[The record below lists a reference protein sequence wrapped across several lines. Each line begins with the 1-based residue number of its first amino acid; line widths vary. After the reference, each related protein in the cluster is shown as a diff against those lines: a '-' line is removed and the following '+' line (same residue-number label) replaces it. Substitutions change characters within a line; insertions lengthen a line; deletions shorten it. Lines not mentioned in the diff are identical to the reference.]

1 MTPPEHS
8 HAPTPPPTPPPTL
21 GSVVAEH
28 RRGLVVSALLSV
40 LAAACSMAPYVAVY
54 LTAAELFAPGP
65 EGVDQGRIGWIAAFT
80 ALAVVLRS
88 VLAGASS
95 HLAHVTAYRI
105 LARLRLAL
113 ADRLQRIPLGRV
125 QRRSSGEMKKLLHD
139 DVEQLE
145 EALAHGV
152 PDLAAAAAVPLTTT
166 ALLMAVDWRLG
177 LVALGALVLLL
188 AVSAT
193 GMALANKNNAALAA
207 HSSVL
212 NTAILTYLQGI
223 KVIRG
228 YLRHDSGYDQ
238 ARAAVIKGAE
248 LNDRTLHS
256 PVRWLVGVMTVAT
269 GFAVA
274 LLVPVAGHGF
284 VDGRTGLDALAL
296 FLVVA
301 LGYLTPVI
309 GLVGVLATVLVRIQ
323 FSATAVREM
332 LAEEELPLPARPQ
345 APHRFDV
352 ALEGVEF
359 AYEAGRE
366 VLHGVSLDVPEGTTC
381 ALVGATGSGKTTIA
395 RLIARFWDTGG
406 GRVAIGGVDVREIE
420 PALLARLVAFVQQD
434 EYVFATTLLENIRI
448 ARPGATDAEVIAAAE
463 AAQLGELVAELPD
476 GWATALGAGGGNLSG
491 GQRQRISVA
500 RALLKDAPVVILDE
514 ATASLDALTERR
526 TLQAVRALTRGRTV
540 IAIAHRL
547 DTVSSAD
554 RIAVV
559 EDGRIRAAG
568 SHDELLAA
576 DPGYRDLWTA
586 YREATGWHLSGE
598 GAGGPVAVSPAAP
611 VRGSRVVG
619 APSPA
624 GDGDDSSAPVGRA
637 DGTPSPAETADGT
650 PDRARDADGWT
661 RAAREVVRPGV
672 GELGFLAQWRALL
685 GRGRR
690 DLLRRGLPRL
700 LLEGTVRSVPLAAVF
715 LLLDAAVRQQ
725 NAGPALTHG
734 YVWGVT
740 GFLAAGLV
748 LRLIAVDRTNTVIWS
763 IATRAKADLQL
774 SVVERLRRVPLGFF
788 SRVDNGRISTLVTND
803 TVMIDFQNLPQM
815 LTGAFLQPVYVS
827 VALLVI
833 DWRLALA
840 ALVGMPVFFLLTAW
854 SDRIYH
860 RVFTDVHRTRAETSL
875 ILIEQA
881 RGAAALRA
889 HPDSALAGR
898 YRDAVERLRAASVRM
913 SVRAAPVTAL
923 AAIAV
928 ELGLVVLI
936 VVGAALYAAGSV
948 SATVLLMFL
957 LLSLVL
963 YQPVQELTTL
973 AGYRRNQE
981 QIARKIGEVWDAPV
995 LSEPVRPA
1003 EPADAELRFEN
1014 VRFTY
1019 TGAESDLVL
1028 DGVDFT
1034 CRPGTITALVGASGS
1049 GKTTVANLAARL
1061 WDVDSGAVRIGGADL
1076 RELGSDR
1083 VMGLV
1088 TTVHQDVYL
1097 FDGTVRF
1104 NVTLGRPEASE
1115 EEVWAALAAAQ
1126 CDDVVRALPGGLD
1139 HHLADGGSGLSGGQ
1153 RQRLSIARALLKDSP
1168 VLILDEAVAAV
1179 DPQTEAR
1186 IQEALARLVAGR
1198 TTVVIAHRL
1207 DTVREVDRIVV
1218 LAGGAVEAA
1227 GTHEELV
1234 TTSPTYRALLEA
1246 HGS

>member
-8 HAPTPPPTPPPTL
+8 HALTQSPTL
-21 GSVVAEH
+21 RSVITEH
-28 RRGLVVSALLSV
+28 RRGLIVSALLSV

-54 LTAAELFAPGP
+54 LTAAELFTPGP

-80 ALAVVLRS
+80 ALAVILRS

-152 PDLAAAAAVPLTTT
+152 PDLAAAAAVPLATT

-177 LVALGALVLLL
+177 LVALVALVPLL

-207 HSSVL
+207 HTSVL

-238 ARAAVIKGAE
+238 ARAAVIEGAE

-284 VDGRTGLDALAL
+284 VDGRTGLDTLAL

-345 APHRFDV
+345 VPDRFDV
-352 ALEGVEF
+352 ALEEVEF
-359 AYEAGRE
+359 AYEAGRA
-366 VLHGVSLDVPEGTTC
+366 VLHGVSLEVPDGTTC

-395 RLIARFWDTGG
+395 RLIARFWETGG
-406 GRVAIGGVDVREIE
+406 GRVTIGGVDVRDIE

-463 AAQLGELVAELPD
+463 AAQLGELVAGLPD
-476 GWATALGAGGGNLSG
+476 GWATALGTGGGNLSG

-547 DTVSSAD
+547 DTVRSAD

-559 EDGRIRAAG
+559 EDGRIRATG

-576 DPGYRDLWTA
+576 DLGYQELWNA

-598 GAGGPVAVSPAAP
+598 GAGGPVAVSPPPPAP
-611 VRGSRVVG
+611 
-619 APSPA
+619 AQN
-624 GDGDDSSAPVGRA
+624 
-637 DGTPSPAETADGT
+637 
-650 PDRARDADGWT
+650 ADGWA

-690 DLLRRGLPRL
+690 DLLLRGLPRL
-700 LLEGTVRSVPLAAVF
+700 LLEGTIRSVPLAAVF
-715 LLLDAAVRQQ
+715 LLLDAAIRQQ
-725 NAGPALTHG
+725 SGGPDLTHS

-748 LRLIAVDRTNTVIWS
+748 LRLIAVDRTNTVVWS

-840 ALVGMPVFFLLTAW
+840 ALVGMPAFFLLTAW

-860 RVFTDVHRTRAETSL
+860 RVFADVHRTRAETSL

-963 YQPVQELTTL
+963 YQPVQELTAL

-981 QIARKIGEVWDAPV
+981 QIAHKIGEVWDAPV
-995 LSEPVRPA
+995 LTEPARPA
-1003 EPADAELRFEN
+1003 APADAELRFEN

-1028 DGVDFT
+1028 DGVDFS

-1097 FDGTVRF
+1097 FDGTIRF
-1104 NVTLGRPEASE
+1104 NVTLGRPEATDT
-1115 EEVWAALAAAQ
+1115 EVWAALAAAQ

-1218 LAGGAVEAA
+1218 LADGSVEAA
-1227 GTHEELV
+1227 GTHEELLAS
-1234 TTSPTYRALLEA
+1234 SPTYRALLAA
-1246 HGS
+1246 HSAEEIPSISSRHGLRAETTPAPEELR

>member
-8 HAPTPPPTPPPTL
+8 HALTQSPTL
-21 GSVVAEH
+21 RSVITEH

-80 ALAVVLRS
+80 ALAVILRS

-152 PDLAAAAAVPLTTT
+152 PDLAAAAAVPLATT

-177 LVALGALVLLL
+177 LVALVALVLLL

-207 HSSVL
+207 HTSVL

-238 ARAAVIKGAE
+238 ARAAVIEGAE

-269 GFAVA
+269 CFAVA

-284 VDGRTGLDALAL
+284 VDGRTGLDTLAL

-345 APHRFDV
+345 VPDRFNV
-352 ALEGVEF
+352 TLEEVEF
-359 AYEAGRE
+359 AYEAGRA
-366 VLHGVSLDVPEGTTC
+366 VLHRVSLEVPDGTTC

-395 RLIARFWDTGG
+395 RLIARFWETGG
-406 GRVAIGGVDVREIE
+406 GRVTIGGVDVRDIE

-463 AAQLGELVAELPD
+463 AAQLGELVAGLPD

-547 DTVSSAD
+547 DTVRSAD

-559 EDGRIRAAG
+559 EDGRIRATG

-576 DPGYRDLWTA
+576 DLGYQELWNA

-598 GAGGPVAVSPAAP
+598 GAGGPVAVSPPPPAP
-611 VRGSRVVG
+611 
-619 APSPA
+619 AQN
-624 GDGDDSSAPVGRA
+624 
-637 DGTPSPAETADGT
+637 
-650 PDRARDADGWT
+650 ADGWA

-690 DLLRRGLPRL
+690 DLLLRGLPRL

-715 LLLDAAVRQQ
+715 LLLDAAIRQQ
-725 NAGPALTHG
+725 SGGPSLTHG

-840 ALVGMPVFFLLTAW
+840 ALVGMPAFFLLTAW

-860 RVFTDVHRTRAETSL
+860 RVFADVHRTRAETSL

-963 YQPVQELTTL
+963 YQPVQELTAL

-995 LSEPVRPA
+995 LTEPVRPA

-1028 DGVDFT
+1028 DGVDFS

-1104 NVTLGRPEASE
+1104 NVTLGRPEARDD
-1115 EEVWAALAAAQ
+1115 EVWAALAAAQ

-1218 LAGGAVEAA
+1218 LADGSVEAA
-1227 GTHEELV
+1227 GTHEELLA
-1234 TTSPTYRALLEA
+1234 TSPTYRALLAA
-1246 HGS
+1246 HSAEEIPSISSRPGLRAETTPAP

>member
-1 MTPPEHS
+1 MTPLEHS
-8 HAPTPPPTPPPTL
+8 HAPTPPATPPPTL

-177 LVALGALVLLL
+177 LVALAALVLLL

-207 HSSVL
+207 HTSVL

-284 VDGRTGLDALAL
+284 VDGRTGLDTLAL

-332 LAEEELPLPARPQ
+332 LAEVELPLPARPQ
-345 APHRFDV
+345 APDRFDV

-359 AYEAGRE
+359 AYETGRA
-366 VLHGVSLDVPEGTTC
+366 VLHGVSLAVPEGTTC

-406 GRVAIGGVDVREIE
+406 GRVTIGGVDVREIE

-434 EYVFATTLLENIRI
+434 EYVFATTLLENVRI

-463 AAQLGELVAELPD
+463 AAQLGELVAGLPD

-547 DTVSSAD
+547 DTVRSAD

-559 EDGRIRAAG
+559 EDGRIRATG

-576 DPGYRDLWTA
+576 DPGYQELWTA

-598 GAGGPVAVSPAAP
+598 GAGGPVALSPAAP
-611 VRGSRVVG
+611 VRGGNADGSSARDGCVDG
-619 APSPA
+619 TPAQA
-624 GDGDDSSAPVGRA
+624 GDG
-637 DGTPSPAETADGT
+637 DGT

-725 NAGPALTHG
+725 NGGPALTHG

-995 LSEPVRPA
+995 LSEPARPA
-1003 EPADAELRFEN
+1003 EPADAELRFEH

-1028 DGVDFT
+1028 DGVDFS

-1104 NVTLGRPEASE
+1104 NVTLGRPEAGD

>member
-1 MTPPEHS
+1 MTAPEHS
-8 HAPTPPPTPPPTL
+8 HATVPPPTL
-21 GSVVAEH
+21 RSIVAEH
-28 RRGLVVSALLSV
+28 RRGLITSALLSV

-65 EGVDQGRIGWIAAFT
+65 VDQGRIGWIAAFT

-177 LVALGALVLLL
+177 LVALAALVLLL

-207 HSSVL
+207 HTTVL
-212 NTAILTYLQGI
+212 NTAVLTYLQGL

-228 YLRHDSGYDQ
+228 YLRQDSGYDQ
-238 ARAAVIKGAE
+238 ARAAVIEGAE
-248 LNDRTLHS
+248 LSERTLRS

-284 VDGRTGLDALAL
+284 VDGRTGLDTLAL

-309 GLVGVLATVLVRIQ
+309 GLVGVLATVLVRVQ

-332 LAEEELPLPARPQ
+332 LAEEELPAPARPE
-345 APHRFDV
+345 APTRFDV
-352 ALEGVEF
+352 ALEGVGF
-359 AYEAGRE
+359 AYESGRE
-366 VLHGVSLDVPEGTTC
+366 VLHGVSLAVPDGSSC
-381 ALVGATGSGKTTIA
+381 ALVGATGSGKTTVA

-406 GRVAIGGVDVREIE
+406 GRVTIGGVDVREIE

-448 ARPGATDAEVIAAAE
+448 ARPGAGDAEVIAAAE
-463 AAQLGELVAELPD
+463 AAQLGELAAELPD

-526 TLQAVRALTRGRTV
+526 TLQAVRTLTRGRTV

-547 DTVSSAD
+547 DTVRSAD

-559 EDGRIRAAG
+559 EDGRIRATG
-568 SHDELLAA
+568 THDELLAA
-576 DPGYRDLWTA
+576 DTGYRELWNA

-598 GAGGPVAVSPAAP
+598 GASGRVAVSPP
-611 VRGSRVVG
+611 
-619 APSPA
+619 PPA
-624 GDGDDSSAPVGRA
+624 TTG
-637 DGTPSPAETADGT
+637 E
-650 PDRARDADGWT
+650 ADGWT

-672 GELGFLAQWRALL
+672 GELGFLAQWRTLL

-725 NAGPALTHG
+725 NGGPELTHG

-740 GFLAAGLV
+740 GFLAAGLA

-763 IATRAKADLQL
+763 IAHRAKADLQL
-774 SVVERLRRVPLGFF
+774 SVIERLRRVPLGFF

-840 ALVGMPVFFLLTAW
+840 ALVGMPAFFLLTAW

-995 LSEPVRPA
+995 LTEPEHPA
-1003 EPADAELRFEN
+1003 EPSGAELRFEN

-1028 DGVDFT
+1028 DGVDFS

-1061 WDVDSGAVRIGGADL
+1061 
-1076 RELGSDR
+1076 
-1083 VMGLV
+1083 
-1088 TTVHQDVYL
+1088 
-1097 FDGTVRF
+1097 
-1104 NVTLGRPEASE
+1104 
-1115 EEVWAALAAAQ
+1115 
-1126 CDDVVRALPGGLD
+1126 
-1139 HHLADGGSGLSGGQ
+1139 
-1153 RQRLSIARALLKDSP
+1153 
-1168 VLILDEAVAAV
+1168 
-1179 DPQTEAR
+1179 
-1186 IQEALARLVAGR
+1186 
-1198 TTVVIAHRL
+1198 
-1207 DTVREVDRIVV
+1207 
-1218 LAGGAVEAA
+1218 
-1227 GTHEELV
+1227 
-1234 TTSPTYRALLEA
+1234 
-1246 HGS
+1246 

>member
-8 HAPTPPPTPPPTL
+8 HALTQSPTL
-21 GSVVAEH
+21 RSVIAEH

-65 EGVDQGRIGWIAAFT
+65 EGVDQGRIGWIGAFT
-80 ALAVVLRS
+80 ALAVILRS

-152 PDLAAAAAVPLTTT
+152 PDLAAAAAVPLATT

-177 LVALGALVLLL
+177 LVALVALVLLL

-207 HSSVL
+207 HTSVL

-238 ARAAVIKGAE
+238 ARAAVIEGAE

-284 VDGRTGLDALAL
+284 VDGRTGLDTLAL

-345 APHRFDV
+345 VPDRFDV
-352 ALEGVEF
+352 ALEEVEF
-359 AYEAGRE
+359 AYEAGRA
-366 VLHGVSLDVPEGTTC
+366 VLHGVSLEVSDGTTC

-395 RLIARFWDTGG
+395 RLIARFWETGG
-406 GRVAIGGVDVREIE
+406 GRVTIGGVDVRDIE

-463 AAQLGELVAELPD
+463 AAQLGELVAGLTD

-547 DTVSSAD
+547 DTVRSAD

-559 EDGRIRAAG
+559 EDGRIRATG

-576 DPGYRDLWTA
+576 DLGYQELWNA

-598 GAGGPVAVSPAAP
+598 GAGGPVAVSPPPPA
-611 VRGSRVVG
+611 
-619 APSPA
+619 PA
-624 GDGDDSSAPVGRA
+624 GN
-637 DGTPSPAETADGT
+637 
-650 PDRARDADGWT
+650 ADGWA

-690 DLLRRGLPRL
+690 DLLLRGLPRL

-715 LLLDAAVRQQ
+715 LLLDAAIRQQ
-725 NAGPALTHG
+725 SGGPDLTHG

-748 LRLIAVDRTNTVIWS
+748 LRLIAVDRTNTVVWS

-815 LTGAFLQPVYVS
+815 LTGALLQPVYVS

-840 ALVGMPVFFLLTAW
+840 ALVGMPAFFLLTAW

-860 RVFTDVHRTRAETSL
+860 RVFADVHRTRAETSL

-948 SATVLLMFL
+948 SASVLLMFL

-963 YQPVQELTTL
+963 YQPVQELTAL

-995 LSEPVRPA
+995 LTEPARPA

-1028 DGVDFT
+1028 DGVDFS

-1076 RELGSDR
+1076 RELGSER

-1104 NVTLGRPEASE
+1104 NVTLGRPEARDD
-1115 EEVWAALAAAQ
+1115 EVWAALAAAQ

-1218 LAGGAVEAA
+1218 LADGSVEAA
-1227 GTHEELV
+1227 GTHEELLA
-1234 TTSPTYRALLEA
+1234 TSPTYRALLAA
-1246 HGS
+1246 HSAEEIPSISSRHGLRAETTPAPEELR

>member
-177 LVALGALVLLL
+177 LVALAALVLLL

-193 GMALANKNNAALAA
+193 GMVLANKNNAALAA
-207 HSSVL
+207 HTSVL

-284 VDGRTGLDALAL
+284 VDGRTGLDTLAL

-345 APHRFDV
+345 APERFDV
-352 ALEGVEF
+352 ALEDVEF

-448 ARPGATDAEVIAAAE
+448 ARPGATDAEVIAAGE
-463 AAQLGELVAELPD
+463 AAQLGELVAGLPD

-547 DTVSSAD
+547 DTVRSAD

-559 EDGRIRAAG
+559 EAGRIRATG

-576 DPGYRDLWTA
+576 DPGYQELWTA

-611 VRGSRVVG
+611 DRGRN
-619 APSPA
+619 
-624 GDGDDSSAPVGRA
+624 
-637 DGTPSPAETADGT
+637 
-650 PDRARDADGWT
+650 ADGWT

-725 NAGPALTHG
+725 NGGPALTHG

-936 VVGAALYAAGSV
+936 VVGAALYATGSV

-995 LSEPVRPA
+995 LSEPARPA

-1104 NVTLGRPEASE
+1104 NVTLGRPEAGD

-1218 LAGGAVEAA
+1218 LAGGTVEAA

>member
-1 MTPPEHS
+1 MTAPERS
-8 HAPTPPPTPPPTL
+8 HAQNPPPTL
-21 GSVVAEH
+21 RSVVTEH
-28 RRGLVVSALLSV
+28 RRGLIASALLSV

-54 LTAAELFAPGP
+54 LTATELFASGTGP
-65 EGVDQGRIGWIAAFT
+65 VDQGRIGWIAALT

-188 AVSAT
+188 AVSGT

-207 HSSVL
+207 HTTVL
-212 NTAILTYLQGI
+212 NTAVLTYLQGI

-228 YLRHDSGYDQ
+228 YLRQDSGYDQ
-238 ARAAVIKGAE
+238 ARAAIIEGAE
-248 LNDRTLHS
+248 LNERTLRS

-284 VDGRTGLDALAL
+284 VDGRTGLDTLAL

-332 LAEEELPLPARPQ
+332 LAEPELPLPARPE
-345 APHRFDV
+345 APTRFDV
-352 ALEGVEF
+352 ALEDVHF

-366 VLHGVSLDVPEGTTC
+366 VLHGVSLSVPDGGSC

-395 RLIARFWDTGG
+395 RLVARFWDTGG
-406 GRVAIGGVDVREIE
+406 GRVTIGGVDVRDIE

-448 ARPGATDAEVIAAAE
+448 ARPDATDAEVIAAAE
-463 AAQLGELVAELPD
+463 AAQLGELAAGLPE
-476 GWATALGAGGGNLSG
+476 GWATGLGAGGGNLSG

-547 DTVSSAD
+547 DTVRSSD

-559 EDGRIRAAG
+559 EDGRIRATG

-576 DPGYRDLWTA
+576 DPGYQELWTA

-598 GAGGPVAVSPAAP
+598 EAGGRVTVSPP
-611 VRGSRVVG
+611 
-619 APSPA
+619 PPA
-624 GDGDDSSAPVGRA
+624 
-637 DGTPSPAETADGT
+637 TTAE
-650 PDRARDADGWT
+650 ADGWT

-715 LLLDAAVRQQ
+715 LLLDAAIRQQ
-725 NAGPALTHG
+725 SGGPALTHG

-748 LRLIAVDRTNTVIWS
+748 LRLIAVDRTNTAIWS
-763 IATRAKADLQL
+763 IAHRAKADLQL

-803 TVMIDFQNLPQM
+803 TVMVDFQNLPQM

-827 VALLVI
+827 IALLVI

-860 RVFTDVHRTRAETSL
+860 RVFADVHRTRAETSL

-889 HPDSALAGR
+889 HPESALAGR

-936 VVGAALYAAGSV
+936 VVGAALYVSGSV
-948 SATVLLMFL
+948 SATVLLTFL

-995 LSEPVRPA
+995 LTEPEHPA
-1003 EPADAELRFEN
+1003 DPADAELRFEK

-1028 DGVDFT
+1028 DGVDFS

-1061 WDVDSGAVRIGGADL
+1061 WDVESGAVRIGGADL
-1076 RELGSDR
+1076 RDLGSDR

-1104 NVTLGRPEASE
+1104 NVALGRPEATD

-1126 CDDVVRALPGGLD
+1126 CDDVVRALPGGLG

-1179 DPQTEAR
+1179 DPRTEAR
-1186 IQEALARLVAGR
+1186 IQEALARLVTGR
-1198 TTVVIAHRL
+1198 TTIVIAHRL
-1207 DTVREVDRIVV
+1207 ETVREVDRIVV
-1218 LAGGAVEAA
+1218 LAGGAVEAT
-1227 GTHEELV
+1227 GTHEELL

-1246 HGS
+1246 HSS